1 MSLKINKT
9 VGDISK
15 VAFSLLLGGLILFWM
30 YHDFKFSDIAD
41 VLRHDMTWTWML
53 LSFPFGILPRC
64 SAAGDGA
71 CHWSLLESIL
81 ATLQA

>member
-30 YHDFKFSDIAD
+30 YHDFK
-41 VLRHDMTWTWML
+41 
-53 LSFPFGILPRC
+53 
-64 SAAGDGA
+64 
-71 CHWSLLESIL
+71 L
-81 ATLQA
+81 ATLPTCFATT